1 MPELYDNFKQKI
13 KDIEITPENLI
24 TILTCAMEVVE
35 LSKLKGTEQ
44 KDAALKLMTDML
56 TESTLDEDIKKNYLD
71 MVKSGMVANAVDII
85 VDATK
90 GKLYVNKHVKKVNAI
105 FKQIKIVINTLSGC
119 FKK

>member
-1 MPELYDNFKQKI
+1 MPELYENFKQKI

-35 LSKLKGTEQ
+35 LSQLKGAEQ

-56 TESTLDEDIKKNYLD
+56 GESSLNEDIKKNYLD
-71 MVKSGMVANAVDII
+71 MVKSGMVANAVDVI
-85 VDATK
+85 VDATR
-90 GKLYVNKHVKKVNAI
+90 GKLMVNKHVKKANAFI
-105 FKQIKIVINTLSGC
+105 KQIKIVINALRGC